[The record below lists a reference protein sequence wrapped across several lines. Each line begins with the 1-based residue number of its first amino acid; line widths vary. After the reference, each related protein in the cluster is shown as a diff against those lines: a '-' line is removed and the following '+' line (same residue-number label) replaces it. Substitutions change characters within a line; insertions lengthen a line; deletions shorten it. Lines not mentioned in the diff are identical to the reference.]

1 MTDVA
6 TAEAT
11 AEQTEATEGEGEG
24 EGEVQADGTG
34 KSKRNT
40 LPIQITVPLDLKAI
54 IKAKADEAGLTE
66 ARWVLE
72 NIAGDLEY
80 TLAPAKE
87 RGGATRPGA
96 LFPKG
101 LTPEAKKERFDAAR
115 TLLAALDKGELDLDD
130 IKRRLGLVP
139 E

>member
-6 TAEAT
+6 TADQTT
-11 AEQTEATEGEGEG
+11 AEADSAVEGEADAQGE
-24 EGEVQADGTG
+24 ANG

-40 LPIQITVPLDLKAI
+40 MPIQITVPLDLKAL
-54 IKAKADEAGLTE
+54 IKQKAEEANLTE

-72 NIAGDLEY
+72 NIAGDLSY
-80 TLAPAKE
+80 TLAPAPA
-87 RGGATRPGA
+87 RGAGARPGA

-101 LTPEAKKERFDAAR
+101 LTAEAKKERFDAAR

-130 IKRRLGLVP
+130 IKRRLGLVGA
-139 E
+139 